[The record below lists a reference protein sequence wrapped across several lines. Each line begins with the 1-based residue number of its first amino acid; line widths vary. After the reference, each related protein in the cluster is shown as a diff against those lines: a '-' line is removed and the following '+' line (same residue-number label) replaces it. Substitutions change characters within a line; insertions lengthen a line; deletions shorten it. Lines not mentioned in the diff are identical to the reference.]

1 MPQAFHDVQ
10 LRSRLEQLEYTNL
23 IYAMQ
28 PLLQAFFFLSSVV
41 QRRNDLLHE
50 LFIMVQTARQDM
62 KSIPL
67 GCEADDSDFQTFL
80 EKLDLNKECVE

>member
-1 MPQAFHDVQ
+1 MSQDFHDVQ
-10 LRSRLEQLEYTNL
+10 LRSRLEQLEYANL

-50 LFIMVQTARQDM
+50 LFIMVQTAKQGM

-67 GCEADDSDFQTFL
+67 GCETDDSDFQTFL
-80 EKLDLNKECVE
+80 EKFDLNKECVE